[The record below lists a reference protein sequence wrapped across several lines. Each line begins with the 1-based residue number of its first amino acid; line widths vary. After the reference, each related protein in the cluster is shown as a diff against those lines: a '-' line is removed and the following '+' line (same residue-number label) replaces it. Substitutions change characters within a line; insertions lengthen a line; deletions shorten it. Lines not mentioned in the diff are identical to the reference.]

1 MQFKSIDALI
11 RNYKKFEKKN
21 LKEIYDYVSCTYPDI
36 KLTTNKGIVGQVL
49 EALIG
54 NAPNSNPLQDV
65 KDLGIELKV
74 LPLRKIGD
82 KLQPKERSKIKSIN
96 YEKIVKEKWNS
107 SELRDKMKK
116 ILFLQYEHPT
126 GKTYDDWKEFIFKGC
141 LLYDIEKEN
150 ENIVKNDW
158 EGIQNKVI
166 IEVADTLSESQGR
179 VLGACTSG
187 TGKLI
192 TYGNNKQAKQRSY
205 SLKHNYLKV
214 FYDEKVNKQ
223 KFENITKDTN
233 VSVIEIIINKINELN
248 GKNLESISKETGIE
262 FSKNAKS
269 SFRFLINKVFGLKE
283 KSQIRELEENGI
295 QIKTI
300 PVNTKNKAWEAM
312 SFPKFSLIDLLNEEW
327 ETIDE
332 DTEEAI
338 FKKIISEG
346 FIFIPIIKEK
356 EKNENGNGKPK
367 FKSWKTWRMGKSF
380 YWKADNEEIEI
391 IKNEWNEAKKIV
403 QTGVKVENVNHG
415 KGFRQENNLL
425 KSASTQMIHIR
436 PHGKDSKD
444 IDNPYFKHKSIE
456 ITWQSFWLNKSYINQ
471 ILERNS

>member
-1 MQFKSIDALI
+1 MQFESVDALI
-11 RNYKKFEKKN
+11 KNYKKFEKKN
-21 LKEIYDYVSCTYPDI
+21 LKEIYNHVSTTYPHI

-54 NAPNSNPLQDV
+54 NAPNSSPQQDV
-65 KDLGIELKV
+65 KDLNVELKV

-96 YEKIVKEKWNS
+96 YQKIIKENWES

-126 GKTYDDWKEFIFKGC
+126 GKTFEDWEEFIFKGC

-150 ENIVKNDW
+150 EYIVKNDW

-166 IEVADTLSESQGR
+166 IEEADTLSESQGK

-214 FYDEKVNKQ
+214 FYDENVNKQ
-223 KFENITKDTN
+223 KFENITSDTN
-233 VSVIEIIINKINELN
+233 ASVVELIINKINELN
-248 GKNLESISKETGIE
+248 GKNLELISRETGIE
-262 FSKNAKS
+262 FSNSAKS
-269 SFRFLINKVFGLKE
+269 SFRFLINRIFGLKE

-300 PVNTKNKAWEAM
+300 PVNPKNKAWEAM
-312 SFPKFSLIDLLNEEW
+312 SFPKFSLIDLISEEW
-327 ETIDE
+327 DVH
-332 DTEEAI
+332 DDDLEESI
-338 FKKIISEG
+338 FKKIISNG

-356 EKNENGNGKPK
+356 EKSESGKPK
-367 FKSWKTWRMGKSF
+367 FKSWKTWIVGKSF
-380 YWKADNEEIEI
+380 YWKADDKEIEI

-403 QTGVKVENVNHG
+403 MNGVQVENVKHG
-415 KGFRQENNLL
+415 EGFRQENNLL
-425 KSASTQMIHIR
+425 KSTSTQMIHIR

-444 IDNPYFKHKSIE
+444 IDKPYFQHKSIK
-456 ITWQSFWLNKSYINQ
+456 ITWQSFWLNKSYINK
-471 ILERNS
+471 ILKRNS

>member
-1 MQFKSIDALI
+1 MKFESVDALVK
-11 RNYKKFEKKN
+11 NYKKFEKKS
-21 LKEIYDYVSCTYPDI
+21 LKEIYEYVSNTYPNI

-49 EALIG
+49 EAIIG
-54 NAPNSNPLQDV
+54 NAPNSSPLQDV
-65 KDLGIELKV
+65 KDLDIELKV

-96 YEKIVKEKWNS
+96 YQKIVKESWNS

-126 GKTYDDWKEFIFKGC
+126 GKTFEDWEEFIFKGC

-150 ENIVKNDW
+150 ENIVKTDW
-158 EGIQNKVI
+158 EGIQNKVL
-166 IEVADTLSESQGR
+166 IEEADLLSESHGL

-214 FYDEKVNKQ
+214 FYGEKVNKQ
-223 KFENITKDTN
+223 KFENITQDG
-233 VSVIEIIINKINELN
+233 SVYVFEYIISKINELS
-248 GKNLESISKETGIE
+248 GKNLELISRETGVE
-262 FSKNAKS
+262 FSNSSKS
-269 SFRFLINKVFGLKE
+269 SFRFLVNKIFGLKE

-300 PVNTKNKAWEAM
+300 PVNTENEAWEAM
-312 SFPKFSLIDLLNEEW
+312 SFPKFSLIDLLIEEW
-327 ETIDE
+327 DVNDDNTD
-332 DTEEAI
+332 EAI
-338 FKKIISEG
+338 FKKIISSG

-356 EKNENGNGKPK
+356 EKSESDKPK
-367 FKSWKTWRMGKSF
+367 FKNWKKWKVGKSF
-380 YWKADNEEIEI
+380 YWKADGKEIEI
-391 IKNEWNEAKKIV
+391 IKNEWYEAKKIV
-403 QTGVKVENVNHG
+403 QNGVKVKDVKHG
-415 KGFRQENNLL
+415 DGFRQENNLL
-425 KSASTQMIHIR
+425 KSTMTKMIHIR

-444 IDNPYFKHKSIE
+444 IDKPYFKHKSIK

-471 ILERNS
+471 ILKRNS